1 MKTKHPESLSLPEA
15 ERNIIRQYDEI
26 LCRRIEL
33 RTPWTFSKLS
43 ERTLRDNIGKL
54 YVDMQLKDIPQKDDA
69 KLKND
74 ITAAGLIKEH
84 IQEQVKNCLAVKIN
98 NGDNSIYRF
107 IDIDYN
113 SFQDIDSSKLD
124 EAIRNREIAIV
135 YSDKGLLLSSKTDL
149 IKGELHVLN
158 ITIDNKRNH
167 TLHGMFVY
175 DCGQAEDSVNEYES
189 YVMNK
194 YSYKA
199 VILKKLEHSRTREI
213 FYKIYVINA
222 LDPNDKGIFLC
233 VSDKTLFNWDKSRL
247 VDILL
252 PEKFQDIDPEDVLDI
267 DTFDE
272 DEESLDIEMDDFE
285 NNNDRIISN
294 YTVLDDV
301 SDDMNGYTADYGYR
315 AAGVGYKQGQAEL
328 ASIIGENPSEY
339 QLNPEKL
346 QIDFDDQIYSKAV
359 SNEIL
364 SEVQS
369 VIRLPDY
376 ESVQNSQNEVYRLKV
391 EKVQPLEEYFRQC
404 LGSGILEK
412 QTSSEKLENNF
423 VLRLYEENAN
433 KVTEQVIDSGLF
445 DISDFPKNLKSSL
458 LIQIKKE
465 TFEFCEGLYPPGIEL
480 SLVDML
486 QVYRVIVPYF
496 FNRSRRYINYLRQC
510 YSSDGM
516 QCNIKKR
523 DNFMKAV
530 PISVF
535 NQIDMNSKK
544 DPDKF
549 VNTSRNIEY
558 SLEGETYKI
567 NFLAKCALTGF
578 EQCFKGLAL
587 GNRFQEEPDMR
598 KQFMINKA
606 AKKKAEAK

>member
-43 ERTLRDNIGKL
+43 ERTLRNNIGKL

-113 SFQDIDSSKLD
+113 SFQDVDSSKLD

-149 IKGELHVLN
+149 IKGEIHVLN

-167 TLHGMFVY
+167 TLHGMFEYNCSQV
-175 DCGQAEDSVNEYES
+175 EDDVNEYES
-189 YVMNK
+189 YVKNK
-194 YSYKA
+194 YNYKA
-199 VILKKLEHSRTREI
+199 VILKKLEHSRTGEI

-285 NNNDRIISN
+285 NNDGRIVSN

-301 SDDMNGYTADYGYR
+301 SDDMNGYTDDYGYK
-315 AAGVGYKQGQAEL
+315 ATGVGYKQGQAEL
-328 ASIIGENPSEY
+328 ASIIGEDPSGY

-346 QIDFDDQIYSKAV
+346 QIDFNDQIYSKAV
-359 SNEIL
+359 SDEIL
-364 SEVQS
+364 SEAQS
-369 VIRLPDY
+369 AIRLPDY
-376 ESVQNSQNEVYRLKV
+376 ESAQNSQNEVYRLKV
-391 EKVQPLEEYFRQC
+391 EKVQPLEEYFEQC
-404 LGSGILEK
+404 LGSDILEK
-412 QTSSEKLENNF
+412 QASSEKLENNF

-433 KVTEQVIDSGLF
+433 KITEQVIDSGLF

-549 VNTSRNIEY
+549 VNTSCNIEY

-598 KQFMINKA
+598 KQFMINKT

>member
-15 ERNIIRQYDEI
+15 ERNTIRQYDEI

-43 ERTLRDNIGKL
+43 ERTTRNNIGKL

-74 ITAAGLIKEH
+74 ITAAGLVKEY
-84 IQEQVKNCLAVKIN
+84 IQKQVKNCLVVKIN

-113 SFQDIDSSKLD
+113 SFQDVDSSKLE
-124 EAIRNREIAIV
+124 EAIKNREIAIV
-135 YSDKGLLLSSKTDL
+135 YSDRGLLLSSKTDL
-149 IKGELHVLN
+149 IKGEIHVLN

-175 DCGQAEDSVNEYES
+175 DCSQVEDSVNEYES
-189 YVMNK
+189 YVKNK
-194 YSYKA
+194 YNYKA
-199 VILKKLEHSRTREI
+199 VILKKLEHSRTGEI

-285 NNNDRIISN
+285 NDDDKISDE
-294 YTVLDDV
+294 YD
-301 SDDMNGYTADYGYR
+301 YR
-315 AAGVGYKQGQAEL
+315 ADGVGYKQGQAEL
-328 ASIIGENPSEY
+328 ASIFKSDPSEY

-346 QIDFDDQIYSKAV
+346 QIDFDDQIYNKAV
-359 SNEIL
+359 SDEIL

-369 VIRLPDY
+369 VISLPDY
-376 ESVQNSQNEVYRLKV
+376 GSVQNSQNEVYRLKV

-404 LGSGILEK
+404 LGSDVLEK
-412 QTSSEKLENNF
+412 QASSEKLENNF

-433 KVTEQVIDSGLF
+433 KITEQVIDSGLF

-486 QVYRVIVPYF
+486 QIYRVIVPYL
-496 FNRSRRYINYLRQC
+496 FNQSRRYINYLRQC

-544 DPDKF
+544 DPEKF
-549 VNTSRNIEY
+549 VNISRNIEY

-598 KQFMINKA
+598 KQFMINKT

>member
-15 ERNIIRQYDEI
+15 ERNTIRQYDEI

-54 YVDMQLKDIPQKDDA
+54 YVDMQLSEIPQKDDA

-74 ITAAGLIKEH
+74 ITAAGLIKEY
-84 IQEQVKNCLAVKIN
+84 IQEQVKNCLVVKIN

-113 SFQDIDSSKLD
+113 SFQDVNCSKLN
-124 EAIRNREIAIV
+124 EAIRNREITIV
-135 YSDKGLLLSSKTDL
+135 YQDKGLILSSKTGL
-149 IKGELHVLN
+149 IKGKLHVLN

-175 DCGQAEDSVNEYES
+175 DCIQVEDSVDEYES

-199 VILKKLEHSRTREI
+199 VILKKLEHSRTGEI

-285 NNNDRIISN
+285 NDVDGISN
-294 YTVLDDV
+294 NKLSDDV
-301 SDDMNGYTADYGYR
+301 GRYTDEYGYR
-315 AAGVGYKQGQAEL
+315 ADGIEYKQGQAEL
-328 ASIIGENPSEY
+328 ASIFKSDPSEY

-346 QIDFDDQIYSKAV
+346 QIDFDDQIYNRAV
-359 SNEIL
+359 SDEIL

-369 VIRLPDY
+369 VISLPDY
-376 ESVQNSQNEVYRLKV
+376 GSVQNSQNEVYRLKV

-404 LGSGILEK
+404 LGSDVLEK
-412 QTSSEKLENNF
+412 QASSEKLENNF

-433 KVTEQVIDSGLF
+433 KITEQVIDSGLF

-486 QVYRVIVPYF
+486 QIYRVIVPYF

-523 DNFMKAV
+523 DNFIKAV

-549 VNTSRNIEY
+549 VDTSRNIEY
-558 SLEGETYKI
+558 SFEGETYKI

-598 KQFMINKA
+598 KQFMINKT

>member
-175 DCGQAEDSVNEYES
+175 DCGQAEDSVIEYES

-285 NNNDRIISN
+285 NDADKI
-294 YTVLDDV
+294 
-301 SDDMNGYTADYGYR
+301 SDDELSDDLGGYTNEYG
-315 AAGVGYKQGQAEL
+315 AEGIGYKQGQAEL
-328 ASIIGENPSEY
+328 ASIFKSDPSEY

-544 DPDKF
+544 DLDKF

>member
-15 ERNIIRQYDEI
+15 ERNTIRQYDEI

-54 YVDMQLKDIPQKDDA
+54 YVDMQLRDIPQKDDD

-74 ITAAGLIKEH
+74 ITATGLIKEY
-84 IQEQVKNCLAVKIN
+84 IQEQVKNCLVVKIN

-113 SFQDIDSSKLD
+113 SFQDVNCSKLN

-149 IKGELHVLN
+149 IKGKIHVLN
-158 ITIDNKRNH
+158 ITIDNKRNN
-167 TLHGMFVY
+167 TLHGMFEY
-175 DCGQAEDSVNEYES
+175 DCSQVEDNVGDYES

-199 VILKKLEHSRTREI
+199 VILKKLEHSRTGEI
-213 FYKIYVINA
+213 FYKIYVVNA

-233 VSDKTLFNWDKSRL
+233 VSDKTQFNWDKSRL
-247 VDILL
+247 VEILL

-267 DTFDE
+267 DAFD

-285 NNNDRIISN
+285 NDDGKISDDE
-294 YTVLDDV
+294 LSDDV
-301 SDDMNGYTADYGYR
+301 DGYTNKYEYSADGI
-315 AAGVGYKQGQAEL
+315 GYKQGQAEL
-328 ASIIGENPSEY
+328 ASIFRSDPSEY

-346 QIDFDDQIYSKAV
+346 QMDFDDQIYSKAV
-359 SNEIL
+359 SDEIL
-364 SEVQS
+364 SETQG

-391 EKVQPLEEYFRQC
+391 EKVQPLEEYFKQC
-404 LGSGILEK
+404 LGSDILEK
-412 QTSSEKLENNF
+412 QASSEKLENNF

-433 KVTEQVIDSGLF
+433 KITEQIIDSGLF

-496 FNRSRRYINYLRQC
+496 FNQSRRYINYLRQC

-544 DPDKF
+544 DPEKF

-598 KQFMINKA
+598 KQFMINKT

>member
-1 MKTKHPESLSLPEA
+1 MKTKHPESFSLPEV
-15 ERNIIRQYDEI
+15 ERNTIRQYDEI

-43 ERTLRDNIGKL
+43 ERTVRSNIGKL
-54 YVDMQLKDIPQKDDA
+54 YVDMQLKRIPQNNDDE
-69 KLKND
+69 LKND
-74 ITAAGLIKEH
+74 VKAIELVKEY
-84 IQEQVKNCLAVKIN
+84 IQEQVKNCLVIKIN
-98 NGDNSIYRF
+98 NGDSSIYRF

-124 EAIRNREIAIV
+124 EAIRNNELRIA
-135 YSDKGLLLSSKTDL
+135 YQDRGLLLDSKTDL
-149 IKGELHVLN
+149 IRGKIQALN
-158 ITIDNKRNH
+158 ITIDNKKNS
-167 TLHGMFVY
+167 TLHGMFEY
-175 DCGQAEDSVNEYES
+175 DCDQLYDNDNEYES

-199 VILKKLEHSRTREI
+199 VILKKLEHSRTKET
-213 FYKIYVINA
+213 FYKLYVVNA
-222 LDPNDKGIFLC
+222 LNASDNGVFLC

-247 VDILL
+247 VEILL
-252 PEKFQDIDPEDVLDI
+252 PEKFQNIDPEDVLDI
-267 DTFDE
+267 DDFD
-272 DEESLDIEMDDFE
+272 DEESLDTEIDYDDEVVQGDLQFSNPSFE
-285 NNNDRIISN
+285 GI
-294 YTVLDDV
+294 
-301 SDDMNGYTADYGYR
+301 
-315 AAGVGYKQGQAEL
+315 GYKQGQDEL
-328 ASIIGENPSEY
+328 NLIFGTELTEG
-339 QLNPEKL
+339 QLNIQKI
-346 QIDFDDQIYSKAV
+346 QMSFDDQIYSQAV
-359 SNEIL
+359 VFDAF
-364 SEVQS
+364 SESQS
-369 VIRLPDY
+369 VINIPDY
-376 ESVQNSQNEVYRLKV
+376 ENIQNSQNEVYRLV
-391 EKVQPLEEYFRQC
+391 CEAVQPLEEYFKQC

-412 QTSSEKLENNF
+412 QASSEKLENNF
-423 VLRLYEENAN
+423 ILRLYEENAN
-433 KVTEQVIDSGLF
+433 KITEQIIDSGLF
-445 DISDFPKNLKSSL
+445 DISDFPSNLKSSL

-549 VNTSRNIEY
+549 VDTSRNIEY
-558 SLEGETYKI
+558 SFEGETYRI

-598 KQFMINKA
+598 KQFMINKTA
-606 AKKKAEAK
+606 RKKAEVK

>member
-15 ERNIIRQYDEI
+15 ERNTIRQYDEI

-43 ERTLRDNIGKL
+43 ERTTRNNIGKL

-74 ITAAGLIKEH
+74 ITAAGLVKEY
-84 IQEQVKNCLAVKIN
+84 IQEQVKNCLVVKIN

-113 SFQDIDSSKLD
+113 SFQDVNCSKLD
-124 EAIRNREIAIV
+124 EAIRNMEIAIG

-149 IKGELHVLN
+149 IKGKLHVLN
-158 ITIDNKRNH
+158 ITIDNKRNN
-167 TLHGMFVY
+167 TLHGMFEYGCDQLY
-175 DCGQAEDSVNEYES
+175 DNDNEYES
-189 YVMNK
+189 YVTNK

-199 VILKKLEHSRTREI
+199 VILKKLEHSRTGEI

-247 VDILL
+247 VEILL

-267 DTFDE
+267 DAFD
-272 DEESLDIEMDDFE
+272 DEESLDIEVDDFE
-285 NNNDRIISN
+285 NDADKI
-294 YTVLDDV
+294 
-301 SDDMNGYTADYGYR
+301 SDDELSGDEYGYK
-315 AAGVGYKQGQAEL
+315 ADGIGYKQGQAEL
-328 ASIIGENPSEY
+328 ASIFKSDPSEY

-359 SNEIL
+359 SDEIL
-364 SEVQS
+364 SEDRS
-369 VIRLPDY
+369 VISLPDY
-376 ESVQNSQNEVYRLKV
+376 KSVQNSQNEVYRLKV
-391 EKVQPLEEYFRQC
+391 EKVQPLEEYFKQC
-404 LGSGILEK
+404 LGSDILEK
-412 QTSSEKLENNF
+412 QAPSEKLENNF

-433 KVTEQVIDSGLF
+433 KITEQIIDSGLF

-549 VNTSRNIEY
+549 VNTSCNIEY

-598 KQFMINKA
+598 KQFMINKT

>member
-15 ERNIIRQYDEI
+15 ERNTIRQYDEI

-54 YVDMQLKDIPQKDDA
+54 YVDMQLRDIPQKDDA

-74 ITAAGLIKEH
+74 ITAAGLVKEY
-84 IQEQVKNCLAVKIN
+84 IQEQVKNCLVVKIN

-113 SFQDIDSSKLD
+113 SFQDVNCSKLD
-124 EAIRNREIAIV
+124 EAIRNREIAV
-135 YSDKGLLLSSKTDL
+135 LYQDKGLILSSKTDL
-149 IKGELHVLN
+149 IKGKLHVLN
-158 ITIDNKRNH
+158 ITIDNKRNN
-167 TLHGMFVY
+167 TLHGMFEY
-175 DCGQAEDSVNEYES
+175 DCNQLYDNDNEYES

-199 VILKKLEHSRTREI
+199 VILKKLEHSRTKEI

-247 VDILL
+247 VEILL

-267 DTFDE
+267 DDFD
-272 DEESLDIEMDDFE
+272 DEESLDIEMYDIE
-285 NNNDRIISN
+285 NDAGKI
-294 YTVLDDV
+294 
-301 SDDMNGYTADYGYR
+301 SDDELSGDEYGYK
-315 AAGVGYKQGQAEL
+315 ADGIGYKQGQAEL
-328 ASIIGENPSEY
+328 ASIFKSDPSEY

-359 SNEIL
+359 SDEIL

-369 VIRLPDY
+369 VINIPDY
-376 ESVQNSQNEVYRLKV
+376 ENIQNSQNEVYRLKV
-391 EKVQPLEEYFRQC
+391 EKVQPLEEYFEQC
-404 LGSGILEK
+404 LGSDILEK
-412 QTSSEKLENNF
+412 QASSEKLENNF

-433 KVTEQVIDSGLF
+433 KITEQIIDSGLF

-523 DNFMKAV
+523 DNFMRAV
-530 PISVF
+530 TISVF

-549 VNTSRNIEY
+549 VDTSRNIEY

-598 KQFMINKA
+598 KQFMINKT

>member
-15 ERNIIRQYDEI
+15 ERNTIRQYDEI

-43 ERTLRDNIGKL
+43 ERTLRNNIGKL
-54 YVDMQLKDIPQKDDA
+54 YVDMQLKDIPQKNDA

-113 SFQDIDSSKLD
+113 SFQDVDSSKLD
-124 EAIRNREIAIV
+124 EAIRNREMTVV

-149 IKGELHVLN
+149 IKGKLHILN
-158 ITIDNKRNH
+158 ITIDNKRNS
-167 TLHGMFVY
+167 TLHGLFEY
-175 DCGQAEDSVNEYES
+175 DCDQLYDSDDEYES

-199 VILKKLEHSRTREI
+199 VILKKLEHSRTGEI

-222 LDPNDKGIFLC
+222 LDPNDNGLFLC

-247 VDILL
+247 VEILL

-267 DTFDE
+267 DDFD

-285 NNNDRIISN
+285 NDGDKI
-294 YTVLDDV
+294 
-301 SDDMNGYTADYGYR
+301 SDDELSNDGYGYK
-315 AAGVGYKQGQAEL
+315 ADGIGYKQGQAEL
-328 ASIIGENPSEY
+328 ASIFKSDPSEY

-369 VIRLPDY
+369 VISLPDY
-376 ESVQNSQNEVYRLKV
+376 ENIQNSQNEVYRLKV
-391 EKVQPLEEYFRQC
+391 EKVQPLEEYFNQC

-412 QTSSEKLENNF
+412 QASQEKLENNF

-433 KVTEQVIDSGLF
+433 KITEQIIDSGLF

-496 FNRSRRYINYLRQC
+496 FNQSRRYINYLRQC

-598 KQFMINKA
+598 KQFMINKT

>member
-15 ERNIIRQYDEI
+15 ERNTTRQYDEI

-43 ERTLRDNIGKL
+43 ERTTRNNIGKL

-74 ITAAGLIKEH
+74 ITAAGLVKEY
-84 IQEQVKNCLAVKIN
+84 IQEQTKNCLVVKIN

-113 SFQDIDSSKLD
+113 SFQDVNCSKLD
-124 EAIRNREIAIV
+124 EAIRNIEITIA
-135 YSDKGLLLSSKTDL
+135 YQDKGLLLSSKTDL
-149 IKGELHVLN
+149 IKGKLHVLN

-167 TLHGMFVY
+167 TLHGMFEY
-175 DCGQAEDSVNEYES
+175 DCSQVEDNVDEYES

-213 FYKIYVINA
+213 FYKLYVVNA
-222 LDPNDKGIFLC
+222 LDPSDNGVFLC

-247 VDILL
+247 VEILL

-267 DTFDE
+267 DAFD
-272 DEESLDIEMDDFE
+272 DEESLDIEMDDIE
-285 NNNDRIISN
+285 N
-294 YTVLDDV
+294 DDDKI
-301 SDDMNGYTADYGYR
+301 SDDELSDDEYGYK
-315 AAGVGYKQGQAEL
+315 ADGIGYKQGQAEL
-328 ASIIGENPSEY
+328 ASIFKSDPSEY

-369 VIRLPDY
+369 VISLPDY
-376 ESVQNSQNEVYRLKV
+376 ESVQSSQNEVYRLKV
-391 EKVQPLEEYFRQC
+391 EKVQPLEEYFKQC
-404 LGSGILEK
+404 LGSDVLEK
-412 QTSSEKLENNF
+412 QASSEKLENNF

-433 KVTEQVIDSGLF
+433 KITEQVIDSGLF

-496 FNRSRRYINYLRQC
+496 FNQSRRYINYLRQC

-544 DPDKF
+544 DPEKF

>member
-15 ERNIIRQYDEI
+15 ERNTIRQYDEI

-43 ERTLRDNIGKL
+43 ERTLRNNIGKL
-54 YVDMQLKDIPQKDDA
+54 YVDMQLKDIPQKDDD

-74 ITAAGLIKEH
+74 ITAAGLIKEY
-84 IQEQVKNCLAVKIN
+84 IQEQTKNCLVVKIN

-113 SFQDIDSSKLD
+113 SFQDVDSSKLD
-124 EAIRNREIAIV
+124 EAIRSREIAIG
-135 YSDKGLLLSSKTDL
+135 YQDKGLLISSKTDL
-149 IKGELHVLN
+149 IKGKIHVLN
-158 ITIDNKRNH
+158 LTIDNKRNN
-167 TLHGMFVY
+167 TLHGMFEY
-175 DCGQAEDSVNEYES
+175 DCSQVEDDVGEYDS
-189 YVMNK
+189 YVKNK
-194 YSYKA
+194 YNYKA
-199 VILKKLEHSRTREI
+199 VILKKLEHSRTGEI
-213 FYKIYVINA
+213 FYKIYAINA
-222 LDPNDKGIFLC
+222 LDPNDKGVFLC

-252 PEKFQDIDPEDVLDI
+252 PEKFDNIDPEDVLDI
-267 DTFDE
+267 DDFDE

-285 NNNDRIISN
+285 NDDDKISDE
-294 YTVLDDV
+294 Y
-301 SDDMNGYTADYGYR
+301 GYTDGI
-315 AAGVGYKQGQAEL
+315 GYKQGQAEL
-328 ASIIGENPSEY
+328 ASIFKSDPSEY

-346 QIDFDDQIYSKAV
+346 QIDFDDQIYNKAV
-359 SNEIL
+359 SDEIL

-369 VIRLPDY
+369 VISLPDY

-404 LGSGILEK
+404 LGSDILEK
-412 QTSSEKLENNF
+412 QASSEKLENNF

-433 KVTEQVIDSGLF
+433 KITEQVIDSGLF

-549 VNTSRNIEY
+549 VNTSCNIEY

-598 KQFMINKA
+598 KQFMINKTS
-606 AKKKAEAK
+606 KKKAEAK

>member
-15 ERNIIRQYDEI
+15 ERNTIRQYDEI

-43 ERTLRDNIGKL
+43 ERTIRNNIGKL

-149 IKGELHVLN
+149 IKGEIHVLN

-175 DCGQAEDSVNEYES
+175 DCSQVEDSVNEYES

-222 LDPNDKGIFLC
+222 LDPNDKGIFIC

-549 VNTSRNIEY
+549 VNTSCNIEY

>member
-15 ERNIIRQYDEI
+15 ERNTIRQYDEI

-54 YVDMQLKDIPQKDDA
+54 YVDMQLRDIPQKDDA

-74 ITAAGLIKEH
+74 ITAAGLVKEY
-84 IQEQVKNCLAVKIN
+84 IQEQVKNCLVVKIN

-113 SFQDIDSSKLD
+113 SFQDVNCSKLD
-124 EAIRNREIAIV
+124 EAIRNREIAV
-135 YSDKGLLLSSKTDL
+135 LYQDKGLILSSKTDL
-149 IKGELHVLN
+149 IKGKLHVLN
-158 ITIDNKRNH
+158 ITIDNKRNN
-167 TLHGMFVY
+167 TLHGMFEY
-175 DCGQAEDSVNEYES
+175 DCNQLYDNDNEYES

-199 VILKKLEHSRTREI
+199 VILKKLEHSRTKEI

-247 VDILL
+247 VEILL

-267 DTFDE
+267 DDFD
-272 DEESLDIEMDDFE
+272 DEESLDIEMYDIE
-285 NNNDRIISN
+285 NDAGKI
-294 YTVLDDV
+294 
-301 SDDMNGYTADYGYR
+301 SDDELSGDEYGYK
-315 AAGVGYKQGQAEL
+315 ADGIGYKQGQAEL
-328 ASIIGENPSEY
+328 ASIFKSDPSEY

-359 SNEIL
+359 SDEIL

-369 VIRLPDY
+369 VINIPDY
-376 ESVQNSQNEVYRLKV
+376 ENIQNSQNEVYRLKV
-391 EKVQPLEEYFRQC
+391 EKVQPLEEYFEQC
-404 LGSGILEK
+404 LGSDILEK
-412 QTSSEKLENNF
+412 QASSEKLENNF

-433 KVTEQVIDSGLF
+433 KITEQIIDSGLF

-549 VNTSRNIEY
+549 VDTSRNIEY

-598 KQFMINKA
+598 KQFMINKT

>member
-15 ERNIIRQYDEI
+15 ERNTIRQYDEI

-113 SFQDIDSSKLD
+113 SFQDVDSSKLE
-124 EAIRNREIAIV
+124 EAIKNREIAIV
-135 YSDKGLLLSSKTDL
+135 YSDRGLLLSSKTDL
-149 IKGELHVLN
+149 IKGEIHVLN

-175 DCGQAEDSVNEYES
+175 DRSQVEDDVGEYDS
-189 YVMNK
+189 YVKNK
-194 YSYKA
+194 YNYKA
-199 VILKKLEHSRTREI
+199 VILKKLEHSRTGEI

-285 NNNDRIISN
+285 NDDDKISDE
-294 YTVLDDV
+294 YD
-301 SDDMNGYTADYGYR
+301 YR
-315 AAGVGYKQGQAEL
+315 ADGVGYKQGQAEL
-328 ASIIGENPSEY
+328 ASIFKSDPSEY

-346 QIDFDDQIYSKAV
+346 QIDFDDQIYNKAV
-359 SNEIL
+359 SDEIL

-369 VIRLPDY
+369 VISLPDY
-376 ESVQNSQNEVYRLKV
+376 GSVQNSQNEVYRLKV

-404 LGSGILEK
+404 LGSDILEK
-412 QTSSEKLENNF
+412 QASSEKLENNF

-433 KVTEQVIDSGLF
+433 KITEQVIDSGLF

-523 DNFMKAV
+523 DSFMKAV

-549 VNTSRNIEY
+549 VNTSCNIEY

-598 KQFMINKA
+598 KQFMINKT

>member
-15 ERNIIRQYDEI
+15 ERNTIRQYDEI

-43 ERTLRDNIGKL
+43 ERTLRNNIGKL

-74 ITAAGLIKEH
+74 ITAAGLIKEY
-84 IQEQVKNCLAVKIN
+84 IKEQVKNCLVIKIN

-113 SFQDIDSSKLD
+113 SFQDVNCSKLE
-124 EAIRNREIAIV
+124 EAIKNREIAIA
-135 YSDKGLLLSSKTDL
+135 YSDRGLLLSSKADL
-149 IKGELHVLN
+149 IKGQIHVLN
-158 ITIDNKRNH
+158 ITIDNKRNS
-167 TLHGMFVY
+167 TLHGMFEY
-175 DCGQAEDSVNEYES
+175 DCDQLYDSDNEYES

-199 VILKKLEHSRTREI
+199 VILKKLEHSRTKET
-213 FYKIYVINA
+213 FYKLYVVNA
-222 LDPNDKGIFLC
+222 LNPSDNGIFLC
-233 VSDKTLFNWDKSRL
+233 MSDKTLFNWDKSRL
-247 VDILL
+247 VEILL

-285 NNNDRIISN
+285 NDADKI
-294 YTVLDDV
+294 
-301 SDDMNGYTADYGYR
+301 SDDELSGDIGGYTDEYGYG
-315 AAGVGYKQGQAEL
+315 AEGIGYKQGQAEL
-328 ASIIGENPSEY
+328 ASIFKSDPSEY

-433 KVTEQVIDSGLF
+433 KITEQVIDSGLF

-510 YSSDGM
+510 YSSDEM

-549 VNTSRNIEY
+549 VDTSCNIEY

-598 KQFMINKA
+598 KQFMINKT

>member
-15 ERNIIRQYDEI
+15 ERNTIRQYDEI

-43 ERTLRDNIGKL
+43 ERTTRNNIGKL

-74 ITAAGLIKEH
+74 ITAAGLVKEY
-84 IQEQVKNCLAVKIN
+84 IQEQAKNCLAVKIS

-113 SFQDIDSSKLD
+113 SFQDVNCSKLD

-149 IKGELHVLN
+149 IKGQIHVLN
-158 ITIDNKRNH
+158 ITIDNKRNS
-167 TLHGMFVY
+167 TLHGMFEY
-175 DCGQAEDSVNEYES
+175 DCDQLYDSDNEYES

-194 YSYKA
+194 YNYKA
-199 VILKKLEHSRTREI
+199 VILKKIEHSRTKET
-213 FYKIYVINA
+213 FYKLYVVNA
-222 LDPNDKGIFLC
+222 LNPSDNGLFLC

-247 VDILL
+247 VEILL

-285 NNNDRIISN
+285 NDADKIS
-294 YTVLDDV
+294 DDEL
-301 SDDMNGYTADYGYR
+301 SDDMNGYTADYGYK
-315 AAGVGYKQGQAEL
+315 ATGIGYKQGQDEL
-328 ASIIGENPSEY
+328 ASIFKSDPSEY

-346 QIDFDDQIYSKAV
+346 QIDFDDQIYNKAV
-359 SNEIL
+359 SDEIL
-364 SEVQS
+364 SGVQS
-369 VIRLPDY
+369 AIRLPDY
-376 ESVQNSQNEVYRLKV
+376 ENMQNSQNEVYRLKV

-433 KVTEQVIDSGLF
+433 KITEQVIDSGLF

-598 KQFMINKA
+598 KQFMINKT

>member
-15 ERNIIRQYDEI
+15 ERNTIRQYDEI

-54 YVDMQLKDIPQKDDA
+54 YVDMHLKDIPQKDDD

-74 ITAAGLIKEH
+74 ITAAGLIKEY
-84 IQEQVKNCLAVKIN
+84 IQGQVKNCLDVKIN

-113 SFQDIDSSKLD
+113 SFQDVNCSKLD
-124 EAIRNREIAIV
+124 EAIKNRELTIV
-135 YSDKGLLLSSKTDL
+135 YQDKGLLLSSKTDL
-149 IKGELHVLN
+149 IKGKLHVLN
-158 ITIDNKRNH
+158 ITIDNKRND
-167 TLHGMFVY
+167 TLHGMFEY
-175 DCGQAEDSVNEYES
+175 DCDQLYDSDNEYES
-189 YVMNK
+189 YVKNK
-194 YSYKA
+194 YNYKA
-199 VILKKLEHSRTREI
+199 VILKKLEHSRTGEI
-213 FYKIYVINA
+213 FYKVYVINA

-252 PEKFQDIDPEDVLDI
+252 PEKFDNIDPEDVLDI
-267 DTFDE
+267 DDFD

-285 NNNDRIISN
+285 NDGDKI
-294 YTVLDDV
+294 
-301 SDDMNGYTADYGYR
+301 SDDELSNDGYGYK
-315 AAGVGYKQGQAEL
+315 ADGIGYKQGQAEL
-328 ASIIGENPSEY
+328 ASIFKSDPSEY

-369 VIRLPDY
+369 AISLPDY

-412 QTSSEKLENNF
+412 QASSEKLENNF

-433 KVTEQVIDSGLF
+433 KITEQIIDSGLF

-549 VNTSRNIEY
+549 VNTSCNIEY

-598 KQFMINKA
+598 KQFMINKT

>member
-15 ERNIIRQYDEI
+15 ERNTIRQYDEI

-43 ERTLRDNIGKL
+43 ERTLRNNIGKL

-113 SFQDIDSSKLD
+113 SFQDVNCSKLD

-135 YSDKGLLLSSKTDL
+135 YQDKGLLISSKTDL
-149 IKGELHVLN
+149 IKGNIHVLN
-158 ITIDNKRNH
+158 LTIDNKRNH

-175 DCGQAEDSVNEYES
+175 DCSQVEDDVGEYDS
-189 YVMNK
+189 YVKNK
-194 YSYKA
+194 YNYKA
-199 VILKKLEHSRTREI
+199 VILKKLEHSRTGEI

-285 NNNDRIISN
+285 NDDDKISDE
-294 YTVLDDV
+294 YD
-301 SDDMNGYTADYGYR
+301 YR
-315 AAGVGYKQGQAEL
+315 ADGVGYKQGQAEL
-328 ASIIGENPSEY
+328 ASIFKSDPSEY

-346 QIDFDDQIYSKAV
+346 QMDFDDQIYNKAV
-359 SNEIL
+359 SDEIL
-364 SEVQS
+364 SKNQS

-376 ESVQNSQNEVYRLKV
+376 ESVQNSQNEVYRLKE

-404 LGSGILEK
+404 LGSDILEK
-412 QTSSEKLENNF
+412 QASSEKLENNF

-433 KVTEQVIDSGLF
+433 KITEQVIDSGLF

-496 FNRSRRYINYLRQC
+496 FNQSRRYINYLRQY

-549 VNTSRNIEY
+549 VNTSCNIEY

-598 KQFMINKA
+598 KQFMINKT

>member
-15 ERNIIRQYDEI
+15 ERNTIRQYDEI

-74 ITAAGLIKEH
+74 ITAAGLIKEY
-84 IQEQVKNCLAVKIN
+84 IQEQVKNCLVVKIN

-113 SFQDIDSSKLD
+113 SFQDVNCSKLD

-135 YSDKGLLLSSKTDL
+135 YQDKGLILSSKTGL
-149 IKGELHVLN
+149 IKGKIHVLN
-158 ITIDNKRNH
+158 LTIDNKRNN
-167 TLHGMFVY
+167 TLHGMFEY
-175 DCGQAEDSVNEYES
+175 DCDQLYDNDNEYES
-189 YVMNK
+189 YVTNK

-199 VILKKLEHSRTREI
+199 VILKKLEHSRTKET

-247 VDILL
+247 VEILL

-267 DTFDE
+267 DDFD
-272 DEESLDIEMDDFE
+272 DEESLDIEMDDIE
-285 NNNDRIISN
+285 N
-294 YTVLDDV
+294 DDDKI
-301 SDDMNGYTADYGYR
+301 SDDELSGDEYGYK
-315 AAGVGYKQGQAEL
+315 ADGIGYKQGQAEL
-328 ASIIGENPSEY
+328 ASIFKSDPSEY

-359 SNEIL
+359 SDEIL

-369 VIRLPDY
+369 VTSLPDY
-376 ESVQNSQNEVYRLKV
+376 KSVQNSQNEVYRLKV
-391 EKVQPLEEYFRQC
+391 EKVQPLEEYFKQC

-412 QTSSEKLENNF
+412 QASSEKLENNF

-433 KVTEQVIDSGLF
+433 KITEQIIDSGLF
-445 DISDFPKNLKSSL
+445 DISDFPKNLKSSM

-549 VNTSRNIEY
+549 VDTSRNIEY

-598 KQFMINKA
+598 KQFMINKT

>member
-15 ERNIIRQYDEI
+15 ERNTIRQYDEI

-43 ERTLRDNIGKL
+43 ERTLRNNIGKL

-113 SFQDIDSSKLD
+113 SFQDVDSSKLD

-135 YSDKGLLLSSKTDL
+135 YSDRGLLLSSKTDL
-149 IKGELHVLN
+149 IKGEIHILN

-175 DCGQAEDSVNEYES
+175 DCSQVEDSVNEYES
-189 YVMNK
+189 YVKNK
-194 YSYKA
+194 YNYKA
-199 VILKKLEHSRTREI
+199 VILKKLEHSRTGEI

-267 DTFDE
+267 DNFD
-272 DEESLDIEMDDFE
+272 DEESLNTEVDYGDELVVQGDLQ
-285 NNNDRIISN
+285 ISN
-294 YTVLDDV
+294 P
-301 SDDMNGYTADYGYR
+301 SFEGI
-315 AAGVGYKQGQAEL
+315 GYKQGQDEL
-328 ASIIGENPSEY
+328 YSIFGTDLSKC
-339 QLNPEKL
+339 QLDIQKL
-346 QIDFDDQIYSKAV
+346 QTNFDDQIYSQAV
-359 SNEIL
+359 VYGSF
-364 SEVQS
+364 S
-369 VIRLPDY
+369 VDQDVINIPDY
-376 ESVQNSQNEVYRLKV
+376 EYIQNSQNEVYRLTC
-391 EKVQPLEEYFRQC
+391 EAVQPLEEYFKQC
-404 LGSGILEK
+404 LGSDILEK
-412 QTSSEKLENNF
+412 QASSEKLENNF

-433 KVTEQVIDSGLF
+433 KITEQVIDSGLF

-496 FNRSRRYINYLRQC
+496 FNQSRRYINYLRQC

-549 VNTSRNIEY
+549 VNTSCNIEY

-598 KQFMINKA
+598 KQFMINKT
-606 AKKKAEAK
+606 AKKKAEVK

>member
-43 ERTLRDNIGKL
+43 ERTLRNNIGKL

-113 SFQDIDSSKLD
+113 SFQDVDSSKLD

-149 IKGELHVLN
+149 IKGEIHVLN

-167 TLHGMFVY
+167 TLHGMFEYNCSQV
-175 DCGQAEDSVNEYES
+175 EDDVNEYES
-189 YVMNK
+189 YVKNK
-194 YSYKA
+194 YNYKA
-199 VILKKLEHSRTREI
+199 VILKKLEHSRTGEI

-285 NNNDRIISN
+285 NNDGRIVSN

-301 SDDMNGYTADYGYR
+301 SDDMNGYTADYGYK

-328 ASIIGENPSEY
+328 ASIIGEDPSGY

-359 SNEIL
+359 SDEIL
-364 SEVQS
+364 SGAQS
-369 VIRLPDY
+369 AIRLPDY
-376 ESVQNSQNEVYRLKV
+376 ESAQNSQNEVYRLKV
-391 EKVQPLEEYFRQC
+391 EKVQSLEEYFEQC
-404 LGSGILEK
+404 LGSDILEK
-412 QTSSEKLENNF
+412 QASSEKLENNF

-433 KVTEQVIDSGLF
+433 KITEQVIDSGLF

-549 VNTSRNIEY
+549 VNTSCNIEY

-598 KQFMINKA
+598 KQFMINKT